1 MYQGVHEHRFDSCIS
16 ISENGYELSTVT
28 RPESPDS
35 GDDLTTRKEFDAA
48 LERVV
53 AAARDRD
60 VELEG
65 AYNVRAPCRKAPD
78 YTIEIAK
85 QTKQAPE
92 DGD

>member
-16 ISENGYELSTVT
+16 VSENGYEPSTMT
-28 RPESPDS
+28 RPESPDG
-35 GDDLTTRKEFDAA
+35 GDDLTTGKEFDAA

-65 AYNVRAPCRKAPD
+65 AYNVRSLRHR
-78 YTIEIAK
+78 EIGRAHV
-85 QTKQAPE
+85 
-92 DGD
+92 

>member
-1 MYQGVHEHRFDSCIS
+1 MTS
-16 ISENGYELSTVT
+16 
-28 RPESPDS
+28 
-35 GDDLTTRKEFDAA
+35 KEFDAA

-53 AAARDRD
+53 SAARDRD

-65 AYNVRAPCRKAPD
+65 AYNVRSPRHKVPD

>member
-1 MYQGVHEHRFDSCIS
+1 M
-16 ISENGYELSTVT
+16 T

-35 GDDLTTRKEFDAA
+35 GDDLTTCKEFDAA

-53 AAARDRD
+53 SAARDRD

-65 AYNVRAPCRKAPD
+65 AYNVRSPHHKVPD

-85 QTKQAPE
+85 QTKQAPG